1 MLSSH
6 CTSLSLFRDGM
17 ACYALYCSIVPLH
30 PPEGRP
36 AGPIS
41 EVCLWVI
48 LNLAASG
55 LENED
60 RLGEAGCCEL
70 VGLVMSTYV
79 LREGMVELALNA
91 LVHLTYHSE
100 GNKSRIGIAPS
111 KETQTDR
118 TGCDIFP
125 CLFNVMLR
133 FRDNDSLAE
142 NVFKF
147 LLLSLNGAATSSS
160 HNKERLL
167 ALGVTRLVTQ
177 VLTAH
182 TLNMEVIRLG
192 CGLILVLCHEDE
204 FYKQRL
210 RERGQLDAAGKAS
223 PQGLFSEIAL
233 AWELEL
239 DP

>member
-1 MLSSH
+1 MCCIYLIISPLHSIMSCH
-6 CTSLSLFRDGM
+6 G
-17 ACYALYCSIVPLH
+17 SIVPLH

-41 EVCLWVI
+41 EVCVWVI

-70 VGLVMSTYV
+70 VGLIMSNYPS
-79 LREGMVELALNA
+79 REGMVELALNA

-100 GNKSRIGIAPS
+100 GNKSRIGINPS
-111 KETQTDR
+111 KETQISDR
-118 TGCDIFP
+118 GACDIFP
-125 CLFNVMLR
+125 TLFNVMLS

-147 LLLSLNGAATSSS
+147 LLLSLNGAASSS
-160 HNKERLL
+160 AHNKQRLL
-167 ALGVTRLVTQ
+167 SLGVFRLISA
-177 VLTAH
+177 VLTSNA
-182 TLNMEVIRLG
+182 LNTEVIRLG
-192 CGLILVLCHEDE
+192 CGLILVLCYEDE
-204 FYKQRL
+204 AYKQRL
-210 RERGQLDAAGKAS
+210 RERGQLDGAGKAS

-233 AWELEL
+233 AWELVL